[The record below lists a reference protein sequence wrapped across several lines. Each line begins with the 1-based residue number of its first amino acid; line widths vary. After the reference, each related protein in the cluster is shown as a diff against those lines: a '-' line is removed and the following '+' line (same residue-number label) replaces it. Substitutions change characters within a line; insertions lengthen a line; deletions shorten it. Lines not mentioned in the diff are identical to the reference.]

1 MTGHLLA
8 APVLAVANIP
18 VGDHI
23 TRKILGLTINIDDVI
38 ATAVAGLIVIG
49 LGFLVRAKVTSGVP
63 GKLQLAFESVVGGI
77 EGQVEQAMGDSGKA
91 IVPLA
96 VTLFAFILIANWL
109 ELIPTGHSPQYLPA
123 PTGDVNFTAAM
134 AVFVIVLVHATWIR
148 KQGLRSYLGH
158 YFRPFKIFFPINV
171 IEEITKPIT
180 LALRLFGNI
189 FSGGILL
196 VLIADLL
203 PVKFIVAI
211 PLLDVVWKL
220 FDGLFVGPVQAF
232 IFTLLTIL
240 YFESAIAGS
249 GH

>member
-1 MTGHLLA
+1 MSAG
-8 APVLAVANIP
+8 VLAVTIP

-23 TRKILGLTINIDDVI
+23 TRKFLGLTINVDVVW
-38 ATAVAGLIVIG
+38 ATALAGAIVIG
-49 LGFLVRAKVTSGVP
+49 LGLLVRARLTTGVP
-63 GKLQLAFESVVGGI
+63 GRLQLAFETVVGAVGN
-77 EGQVEQAMGDSGKA
+77 QVESAMGEAGRP

-96 VTLFAFILIANWL
+96 LTLFLFILFSNWL

-123 PTGDVNFTAAM
+123 PTGDINFTAAM
-134 AVFVIVLVHATWIR
+134 AVFVIVLVHVTWIR

-158 YFRPFKIFFPINV
+158 YVRPFAALLPINV
-171 IEEITKPIT
+171 IEELVKPVT

-189 FSGGILL
+189 FSGGLML

-203 PVKFIVAI
+203 PVKLIAPI
-211 PLLDVVWKL
+211 PVLDVVWKL

>member
-1 MTGHLLA
+1 MIGAWHLSA
-8 APVLAVANIP
+8 DIK

-23 TRKILGLTINIDDVI
+23 TRHVAGLTVNVDDVI
-38 ATAVAGLIVIG
+38 ACAVAGLIVIG
-49 LGFLVRAKVTSGVP
+49 LGLLVRARVTSGVP
-63 GKLQLAFESVVGGI
+63 GRLQLAYEAVVGGI
-77 EGQVEQAMGDSGKA
+77 EGQVEQAMGDAGKA

-96 VTLFAFILIANWL
+96 VTLFAYILIANWL
-109 ELIPTGHSPQYLPA
+109 EMLPTGHSPQYLPA

-134 AVFVIVLVHATWIR
+134 AIFVIVLVHATWIK
-148 KQGLRSYLGH
+148 KQGLKSYLSH

-203 PVKFIVAI
+203 PSKFIVAI
-211 PLLDVVWKL
+211 PALDVVWKI

-232 IFTLLTIL
+232 IFALLTIL